1 MSRKKR
7 ASSQQSKL
15 FSGSFRST
23 PCGTLAH
30 IQAQQNNNGNF
41 DSLTAEKRW
50 LSRELLLTQCD
61 TASTSFLGNT
71 TTVTSNNCPLH
82 HHQHHHPH
90 HHPHPSRANS
100 SNEAIYIACL
110 PFNASDDKQLSLAV
124 GEHLTIVNY
133 HDRNHDWVEVRN
145 QQGQVGWVPQVFIK
159 PLSSLDRHSWFHG
172 KVSRCEAEYLLTQG
186 INGSTYS
193 TSNWTLDTSHMPS
206 WIGRSR
212 DLSVNTERGG
222 SRICFI
228 SEVRI
233 EIDQNTLAVVIIEL
247 FP

>member
-7 ASSQQSKL
+7 SVSNHSKL

-30 IQAQQNNNGNF
+30 IQSQQNNNGNF
-41 DSLTAEKRW
+41 DCLTAEKRW

-61 TASTSFLGNT
+61 TTSTSFLGNNN
-71 TTVTSNNCPLH
+71 TSITSTNCPLH
-82 HHQHHHPH
+82 HHRSNP
-90 HHPHPSRANS
+90 ANDG
-100 SNEAIYIACL
+100 IYIACL
-110 PFNASDDKQLSLAV
+110 PFNASDDKQLSLAI

-145 QQGQVGWVPQVFIK
+145 SQGQVGWVPQVFIK

-186 INGSTYS
+186 INGSKL
-193 TSNWTLDTSHMPS
+193 LDYENEFFIFFSS
-206 WIGRSR
+206 KVFLFVIVKLYR
-212 DLSVNTERGG
+212 VNYPLVFDTMVEY
-222 SRICFI
+222 
-228 SEVRI
+228 
-233 EIDQNTLAVVIIEL
+233 IIIVL
-247 FP
+247 IQMKMVNIMFLRNYVLRHYNN

>member
-1 MSRKKR
+1 MHKYLNVSLPGSPREKKLPGLACHIPACEREKKADSLLHFDRFSFPRMSRKKR
-7 ASSQQSKL
+7 SFSHRSKL

-71 TTVTSNNCPLH
+71 ATVTSNNCPL
-82 HHQHHHPH
+82 HHHPH
-90 HHPHPSRANS
+90 HHPHPSRANLG
-100 SNEAIYIACL
+100 NEAIYIACL

-133 HDRNHDWVEVRN
+133 HDSSHDWVEVRN
-145 QQGQVGWVPQVFIK
+145 NQGQVGWVPQVFIK

-186 INGSTYS
+186 INGSEYS
-193 TSNWTLDTSHMPS
+193 ISKWTKSLLD
-206 WIGRSR
+206 R
-212 DLSVNTERGG
+212 
-222 SRICFI
+222 
-228 SEVRI
+228 
-233 EIDQNTLAVVIIEL
+233 
-247 FP
+247 

>member
-1 MSRKKR
+1 MSRKKC
-7 ASSQQSKL
+7 SVSNKSKL

-30 IQAQQNNNGNF
+30 IQSQQNNNGNF
-41 DSLTAEKRW
+41 DCLTAEKRW

-61 TASTSFLGNT
+61 TISTSFLGNNNNNNS
-71 TTVTSNNCPLH
+71 VTSSNCPLH
-82 HHQHHHPH
+82 HH
-90 HHPHPSRANS
+90 RTNTT
-100 SNEAIYIACL
+100 NDGIYIACL

-145 QQGQVGWVPQVFIK
+145 SQGQIGWVPQVFIK

-186 INGSTYS
+186 INGSKLFDERNKKNIKSSIGFFFYS
-193 TSNWTLDTSHMPS
+193 KVFLFVIVKLFQVNYLLVFDTM
-206 WIGRSR
+206 
-212 DLSVNTERGG
+212 VEY
-222 SRICFI
+222 
-228 SEVRI
+228 
-233 EIDQNTLAVVIIEL
+233 IIIV
-247 FP
+247 